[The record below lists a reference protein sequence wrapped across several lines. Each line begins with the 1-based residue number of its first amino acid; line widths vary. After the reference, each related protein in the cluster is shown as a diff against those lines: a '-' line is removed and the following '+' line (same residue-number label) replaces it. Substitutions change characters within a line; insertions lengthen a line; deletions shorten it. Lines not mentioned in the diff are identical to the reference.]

1 MLNHAIG
8 SSRLWMASMK
18 TNWSTGLSVRVADGR
33 ISSEMETRLPIHVTT
48 ARKCS
53 QYVSVMA
60 QVGKVGILYGAFG
73 VSVGT
78 AVGGSVGGS
87 AFVVAVGGA
96 SLVEA
101 EPVAVLTGASVA
113 G

>member
-1 MLNHAIG
+1 
-8 SSRLWMASMK
+8 MK
-18 TNWSTGLSVRVADGR
+18 TSWSTGLSERVADGR
-33 ISSEMETRLPIHVTT
+33 ISSEMDTRLPIHVTT

-60 QVGKVGILYGAFG
+60 QVGTVGILYG
-73 VSVGT
+73 
-78 AVGGSVGGS
+78 
-87 AFVVAVGGA
+87 FVVAVTGVSDGTSVGAGGFVASVVGA

-101 EPVAVLTGASVA
+101 APVAVLTGASVA

>member
-1 MLNHAIG
+1 MLNHAMG

-18 TNWSTGLSVRVADGR
+18 TNWSIGLSERVADGR
-33 ISSEMETRLPIHVTT
+33 INSEMDTRLPIHVTT

-60 QVGKVGILYGAFG
+60 QVGTVGILYGVG
-73 VSVGT
+73 VSEGT
-78 AVGGSVGGS
+78 AVGGTAVSAGFDVGTLP
-87 AFVVAVGGA
+87 VGA
-96 SLVEA
+96 ST
-101 EPVAVLTGASVA
+101 VAPAVAGTSVA

>member
-1 MLNHAIG
+1 MLNQAIG

-33 ISSEMETRLPIHVTT
+33 ISSEMDTRLPIHITT
-48 ARKCS
+48 ASMWS
-53 QYVSVMA
+53 QKVNAIA
-60 QVGKVGILYGAFG
+60 QEGTVGILYDDFVGSGVSDGTSVGAGAF
-73 VSVGT
+73 VASV
-78 AVGGSVGGS
+78 V
-87 AFVVAVGGA
+87 GA

-101 EPVAVLTGASVA
+101 APVAVLTGASVA